1 MTGGYA
7 DSGSRDEVLAHRKQL
22 RVAWLFPM
30 MLRTHY
36 WQPVF
41 REFAQLIPNTTVFVG
56 QWGGFAPGYEGS
68 FNLRVVQGA
77 RPVVLKNKQQEEQ
90 YDSAFYW
97 APLSII
103 RELARCQP
111 DVIFTTGFSAWTI
124 CALLYKLATR
134 SKVIVLWDG
143 NSIHWKSQISRAR
156 HMQRRLMAPFFDFVV
171 SNMHDGAEYMR
182 RALRIP
188 EKKLLTHP
196 YQVAD
201 LEILDS
207 SPNDQAFPGTRP
219 TFLFVGSIDPRKGWR
234 YLLEAARLLMKQG
247 IDRFSVV
254 FAGAGYQQEELEAR
268 ILEHGLE
275 HVAFCVGHVPY
286 DRMASCYREADVFVF
301 PTMDDVWGLVLIEAM
316 AFGKPVICSRYAGAR
331 EMVAHKENGFVVDP
345 RDVEALAGYMRR
357 FIADKNLIHRFGAR
371 SRELMASYT
380 PVRAAQ
386 VLAAVALET
395 CRTRLASTP
404 PELRSAYPRISSSE
418 R

>member
-1 MTGGYA
+1 MTSADA

-77 RPVVLKNKQQEEQ
+77 RPVVLKNKQREEQ

-103 RELARCQP
+103 RELARFQP
-111 DVIFTTGFSAWTI
+111 DVTFTTGFTAWTM
-124 CALLYKLATR
+124 CALLHKLATR

-143 NSIHWKSQISRAR
+143 NSVHWRAQTSKAR

-171 SNMHDGAEYMR
+171 SNMRDGAEYMR
-182 RALRIP
+182 QALRVP

-201 LEILDS
+201 LKILDS
-207 SPNDQAFPGTRP
+207 TPSDEALPGMRP
-219 TFLFVGSIDPRKGWR
+219 KFLFVGGIDPRKGWR
-234 YLLEAARLLMKQG
+234 YLLEAAHLLVKRR
-247 IDRFSVV
+247 IDGFSVV
-254 FAGAGYQQEELEAR
+254 FAGAGHQERELRAR
-268 ILEHGLE
+268 ITELGLDR
-275 HVAFCVGHVPY
+275 VAFAVGHVPY
-286 DRMASCYREADVFVF
+286 HKMASCYREADVFVF

-316 AFGKPVICSRYAGAR
+316 TFGKPVICSRYAGAR

-345 RDVEALAGYMRR
+345 RDVEALAGYMRK
-357 FIADKNLIHRFGAR
+357 FIEDENLIHRFGAR
-371 SRELMASYT
+371 SRDLMAPYT

-386 VLAAVALET
+386 VLAEVALET

-404 PELRSAYPRISSSE
+404 PELRSAYSRISSSE